1 MDELMEL
8 VLIYVM
14 YKVLCKFL
22 VSKLFS
28 FQLTHH
34 KAEKP
39 KTRKIFGCRDITSAN
54 KGNVCTPKCRRE
66 NFPLKWHVHRT
77 SVLEIDGMENST
89 STTRTNNNTSTNLT

>member
-1 MDELMEL
+1 
-8 VLIYVM
+8 M

-28 FQLTHH
+28 FQLTYH

-39 KTRKIFGCRDITSAN
+39 KTREISGRGDITSTN

-66 NFPLKWHVHRT
+66 NLPLKWHVHRT
-77 SVLEIDGMENST
+77 SVLEKDGMENIT
-89 STTRTNNNTSTNLT
+89 SKLGRAIIHLQSSPEIT